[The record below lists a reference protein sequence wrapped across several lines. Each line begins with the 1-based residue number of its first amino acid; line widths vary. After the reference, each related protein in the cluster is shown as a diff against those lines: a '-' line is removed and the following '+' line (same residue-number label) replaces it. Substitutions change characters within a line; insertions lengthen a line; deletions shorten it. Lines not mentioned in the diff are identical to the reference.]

1 MQKQWLSN
9 GIFNFTTMRIDF
21 DEILNGEISKAQL
34 ARDLVAAGH
43 FRSFEA
49 ARNCIQYHG
58 KGQMKSID
66 FELLQYLMERFNL
79 TASQIIKP

>member
-1 MQKQWLSN
+1 
-9 GIFNFTTMRIDF
+9 MRIDF
-21 DEILNGEISKAQL
+21 DEILKGQISKAQL

-43 FRSFEA
+43 FKSFEA

-66 FELLQYLMERFNL
+66 LALLEYLEDRFNL
-79 TASQIIKP
+79 KCDQIIKR